1 MVNGVSV
8 ENVTSAFAIQILKT
22 CNKTAN
28 IVSGHRLGKLRSHNK
43 PGGPV
48 ILEGAYIIPLVCFS
62 GGAGNGTQDRT
73 HGVCA
78 PP

>member
-28 IVSGHRLGKLRSHNK
+28 IVSGHRLRKLNPHNK

-48 ILEGAYIIPLVCFS
+48 ILAGVYIILLACFPE
-62 GGAGNGTQDRT
+62 GAGNGTQDRA
-73 HGVCA
+73 H
-78 PP
+78 

>member
-28 IVSGHRLGKLRSHNK
+28 IVSGHRLGKLSPHSISQE
-43 PGGPV
+43 V
-48 ILEGAYIIPLVCFS
+48 L
-62 GGAGNGTQDRT
+62 
-73 HGVCA
+73 
-78 PP
+78 